1 MRDQSGDS
9 FILQNARGILGLF
22 SQPAC
27 RGFLL
32 DRRVVHEGM
41 STWDQSTIVVS
52 TICIVAQPLEFLSIE
67 DERGLVVA
75 QRRKVVEQRRR
86 GKW

>member
-9 FILQNARGILGLF
+9 FILQTARGILRLS

-52 TICIVAQPLEFLSIE
+52 TIFIVAQPLEFLSIE